1 MQGRSKKTS
10 AGSLFEML
18 TKQLDA
24 RSLGIED
31 TGTLVVGGTL
41 RGFFSHGL
49 PGVGNLAGPF
59 CPALRLQ
66 PFQLVQKPTGE
77 GAGRELPPPF

>member
-1 MQGRSKKTS
+1 
-10 AGSLFEML
+10 ML

-31 TGTLVVGGTL
+31 TGTLVVGGTV
-41 RGFFSHGL
+41 RGFFSHGLPGL

-59 CPALRLQ
+59 CPALRLHAALPIGPKADRGGGRQ
-66 PFQLVQKPTGE
+66 
-77 GAGRELPPPF
+77 AGRQRAPTPFLVSH